1 MAEYAYR
8 VIYDPIEEGG
18 YQVRVPTLPE
28 IVSYGRTLEEARE
41 MARDA
46 ILCTV
51 QSILKDGEEIPE
63 DRFLQEPL
71 ICEEIRI
78 SF

>member
-28 IVSYGRTLEEARE
+28 IVSYGRTLEETRE
-41 MARDA
+41 MARDT

-51 QSILKDGEEIPE
+51 QSILKDGEEIPDPCTE
-63 DRFLQEPL
+63 ATYVEV
-71 ICEEIRI
+71 
-78 SF
+78 